1 MKSITTGLIVGA
13 MLLAPAPAK
22 AQDTA
27 ADSLPHLNCPEV
39 ARIARDTT
47 DGAVR
52 GRMYATLTLCPK
64 EAGAVYAD
72 AWSDPTL
79 SDSVL
84 TELADAGGAGNDV
97 RLLTVTLSVAQS
109 PARSNYARL
118 LALRWALHFV
128 SPGITFEVAQ
138 TVRSGRFSGLRDAPF
153 GRWGPDDRAARAQVL
168 QALADLAAQQD
179 GGLVTEVARK
189 ARAELAY
196 TYPSETPLRP
206 GALWAHWDCKGSLAL
221 ANRGDVSIA
230 LRVVDSSGAQRAQLS
245 LPPGAGTGPKGYG
258 IAVYSPGPLTLY
270 MGTQFLQRLGCPAP
284 ASGPARSRERGQG

>member
-1 MKSITTGLIVGA
+1 MKTIALGLIAGA
-13 MLLAPAPAK
+13 MLLASPQAE
-22 AQDTA
+22 AQDTT
-27 ADSLPHLNCPEV
+27 ADSMPPLNCIEV

-52 GRMYATLTLCPK
+52 GRMYATLALCPK

-72 AWSDPTL
+72 AWIDPTL
-79 SDSVL
+79 SDAVL
-84 TELADAGGAGNDV
+84 SELADAGGAGNDGRV
-97 RLLTVTLSVAQS
+97 LAATLSVAQS
-109 PARSNYARL
+109 PTRSNFARL
-118 LALRWALHFV
+118 LALRWALHWV
-128 SPGITFEVAQ
+128 SHTITFEVAQ
-138 TVRSGRFSGLRDAPF
+138 TIRSGRFSGLRDSPM
-153 GRWGPDDRAARAQVL
+153 GRGGPDNREARAQVL
-168 QALADLAAQQD
+168 QALADLAARGD

-206 GALWAHWDCKGSLAL
+206 GALSAHWDCKGSLAL

-230 LRVVDSSGAQRAQLS
+230 LRVVDSSGATRAQLS

-270 MGTQFLQRLGCPAP
+270 MGTQLLQHLGCPAP
-284 ASGPARSRERGQG
+284 TATPERTR

>member
-1 MKSITTGLIVGA
+1 MKTTAIGLIIGA
-13 MLLAPAPAK
+13 MLIGVGRVS
-22 AQDTA
+22 AQDTT
-27 ADSLPHLNCPEV
+27 ADSQPPLNCPEV

-52 GRMYATLTLCPK
+52 GRMFATLALCPE

-72 AWSDPTL
+72 AWRDATL

-97 RLLTVTLSVAQS
+97 RVLAVTLSVVQS

-128 SPGITFEVAQ
+128 SPGITFDVAQ

-153 GRWGPDDRAARAQVL
+153 GRWGPDNREARAQVL

-230 LRVVDSSGAQRAQLS
+230 LRVVDSSGAQRAQLH
-245 LPPGAGTGPKGYG
+245 LPPGAGTGPMGYG

-270 MGTQFLQRLGCPAP
+270 MGTQLLQRLGCPAP
-284 ASGPARSRERGQG
+284 TAPPIRKE